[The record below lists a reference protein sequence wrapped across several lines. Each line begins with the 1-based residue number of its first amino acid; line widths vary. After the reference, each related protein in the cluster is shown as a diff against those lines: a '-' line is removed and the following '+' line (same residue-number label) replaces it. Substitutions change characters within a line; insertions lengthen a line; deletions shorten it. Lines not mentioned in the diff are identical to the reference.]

1 MTPPRKKVCTE
12 CSYRVLYQVV
22 FVPLRKL
29 LSLLGNYKHWSTG
42 INVSRLEV
50 KRQIFTSQAIITLT
64 LMWKDELSPVG
75 STLRSEWL
83 RHVVKRSDG
92 TNHQACGNQT
102 NRVCLCPV
110 SSIAFCLVHVHATCP
125 TWTWSCECKQYC
137 GVTAAHRLQT
147 RTSRYMWPA
156 TRSLQS
162 SHTVFLFW
170 KLSDFCQG
178 HYSNW
183 PRRSWKYHKQT
194 CLEG

>member
-1 MTPPRKKVCTE
+1 MTPPPREKVCAE

-29 LSLLGNYKHWSTG
+29 LSLLGNYKHWWTG

-92 TNHQACGNQT
+92 TNHQACVNQT
-102 NRVCLCPV
+102 NRVLSWHSMSPV
-110 SSIAFCLVHVHATCP
+110 SSIAWCNIAICSVHVHATCP

-137 GVTAAHRLQT
+137 
-147 RTSRYMWPA
+147 
-156 TRSLQS
+156 
-162 SHTVFLFW
+162 
-170 KLSDFCQG
+170 
-178 HYSNW
+178 
-183 PRRSWKYHKQT
+183 
-194 CLEG
+194 